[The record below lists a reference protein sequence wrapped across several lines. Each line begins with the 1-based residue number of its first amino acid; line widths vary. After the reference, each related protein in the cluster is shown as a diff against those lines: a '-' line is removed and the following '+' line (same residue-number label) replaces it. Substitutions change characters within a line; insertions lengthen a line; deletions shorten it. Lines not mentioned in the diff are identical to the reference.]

1 MAAAVQQEEA
11 IVCAD
16 QQVDP
21 PQSPTQDLPIE
32 LPLVLTDLRRLGEEG
47 EEGRKKGKETD
58 EPVSYQER
66 SSLTIFGPSCFT
78 PPFSPGS
85 CMLRRGPGSSKW
97 CGLAEGDGRPGPL
110 RVSGGK

>member
-1 MAAAVQQEEA
+1 MPTSRLTPHSAPHR
-11 IVCAD
+11 I
-16 QQVDP
+16 
-21 PQSPTQDLPIE
+21 SPLNF
-32 LPLVLTDLRRLGEEG
+32 LLYLRISGDWEKRG
-47 EEGRKKGKETD
+47 KKGKGTD

-97 CGLAEGDGRPGPL
+97 SGLAEGDGRPGPL